1 METKFTQYKN
11 VSELMTDFLGN
22 VEKELREEYPSI
34 KVFVNPHL
42 PSGLHFPK
50 DKPIS
55 LVKESVKVSVTVSV
69 KNKETG
75 EIGLNR
81 EPIVEVPHQIH
92 QDPSEY
98 GSIIKSEIVDE
109 IKILAGGEIDDGAV
123 IASEIFDV
131 IFRIEVD
138 MRSAE
143 FEDIYEKKTKKPK
156 VKEVKETPIPNEVRE
171 AYKKLFVDNQDAV
184 IKFLMELPNSG
195 ELIKAIASLKKK

>member
-75 EIGLNR
+75 ELTLNR
-81 EPIVEVPHQIH
+81 EPVVELSDQNI
-92 QDPSEY
+92 QDT
-98 GSIIKSEIVDE
+98 GANAAVIKS
-109 IKILAGGEIDDGAV
+109 KILSEIEMVQDTVNGDIEDV
-123 IASEIFDV
+123 VEIFDV

-156 VKEVKETPIPNEVRE
+156 VKEVQETPIPNEVRE
-171 AYKKLFVDNQDAV
+171 TYKKLFIDNQDAV

>member
-11 VSELMTDFLGN
+11 VSELMADFLGN

-75 EIGLNR
+75 EFTLNR
-81 EPIVEVPHQIH
+81 EPVVELSDQNI
-92 QDPSEY
+92 QDT
-98 GSIIKSEIVDE
+98 GANAAVIKSKIVSEIEMIQDMTN
-109 IKILAGGEIDDGAV
+109 GV
-123 IASEIFDV
+123 IEDVVEIFDV

-171 AYKKLFVDNQDAV
+171 AYKKLFIDNQDAV